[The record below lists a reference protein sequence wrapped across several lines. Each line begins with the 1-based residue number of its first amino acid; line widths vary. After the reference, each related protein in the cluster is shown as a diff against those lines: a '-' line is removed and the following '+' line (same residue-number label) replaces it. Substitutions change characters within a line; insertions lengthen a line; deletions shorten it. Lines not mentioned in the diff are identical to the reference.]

1 MADKL
6 TFDNWWA
13 DFSHKFRNDKDGGL
27 DMLDR
32 LKSEVQSFTQDKREA
47 FIDELL
53 KRQNLALFACELIPL
68 FGHQRQIEEIK
79 KRAKKLIERGR
90 YERIL
95 PEYVTVILKTFAPS
109 DLQLLTQYY
118 LNYQKTPSFR
128 IPSEL
133 FEINQEL
140 FLMAF
145 NKYLMD
151 YSVEGLCEYDG
162 LLYLTDNP
170 DAIEFLIAELPLEL
184 SSKMKSFAKKKSR
197 HSIVVRNKELSERLL
212 KLGQ

>member
-1 MADKL
+1 MTDKL

-32 LKSEVQSFTQDKREA
+32 LKSEVQSFDQDKQEA

-53 KRQNLALFACELIPL
+53 KRKNLVFFACELIPL
-68 FGHQRQIEEIK
+68 FGSQRQIVEIK

-90 YERIL
+90 FEEIL
-95 PEYVTVILKTFAPS
+95 PEYLKVIIKNFEPADIQLVTK
-109 DLQLLTQYY
+109 YY
-118 LNYQKTPSFR
+118 LNYQETLQFR

-133 FEINQEL
+133 FEIDQKL

-145 NKYLMD
+145 DRYLRD
-151 YSVEGLCEYDG
+151 YSVESLCEYDG

-170 DAIEFLIAELPLEL
+170 NAIEFLISYLPPEL
-184 SSKMKSFAKKKSR
+184 SLKMKSFAKKKSK
-197 HSIVVRNKELSERLL
+197 HSIVVRDKELSERLM

>member
-1 MADKL
+1 MTDKL

-32 LKSEVQSFTQDKREA
+32 LKMEVRSFSQDKREA

-53 KRQNLALFACELIPL
+53 KRKNLVFFACELIPL
-68 FGHQRQIEEIK
+68 FRNPSQIEEIK
-79 KRAKKLIERGR
+79 KRAKELIER
-90 YERIL
+90 ERFEDIL
-95 PEYVTVILKTFAPS
+95 PEYLNVIIKTFDPA
-109 DLQLLTQYY
+109 DIQLLNKYY
-118 LNYQKTPSFR
+118 LNYQETLPFR

-133 FEINQEL
+133 FEIDQQL

-145 NKYLMD
+145 NKYLKN
-151 YSVEGLCEYDG
+151 YSIESLCEYDG
-162 LLYLTDNP
+162 LLYLTYSP

-184 SSKMKSFAKKKSR
+184 SYKMKSFAKKKSK
-197 HSIVVRNKELSERLL
+197 HSMVVRNKELSEKLL

>member
-1 MADKL
+1 MTDKL
-6 TFDNWWA
+6 TFENWWA

-32 LKSEVQSFTQDKREA
+32 LKSEVWSFNAYKQEA

-53 KRQNLALFACELIPL
+53 KRKNLLFFACELIPL
-68 FGHQRQIEEIK
+68 FGNQRQIAEIK
-79 KRAKKLIERGR
+79 MRAKNLIERGR
-90 YERIL
+90 FEEIL
-95 PEYVTVILKTFAPS
+95 PEYLKVIIKNFEPA
-109 DLQLLTQYY
+109 DIQLLTTYY
-118 LNYQKTPSFR
+118 LNYQETLQFR

-133 FEINQEL
+133 FEIDQKL

-145 NKYLMD
+145 DRYLRD
-151 YSVEGLCEYDG
+151 YSVESLCEYDG

-170 DAIEFLIAELPLEL
+170 NAIEFLISYLPLEL
-184 SSKMKSFAKKKSR
+184 SSKMKSFAKKKSK
-197 HSIVVRNKELSERLL
+197 HSIVVRDKELSERLM